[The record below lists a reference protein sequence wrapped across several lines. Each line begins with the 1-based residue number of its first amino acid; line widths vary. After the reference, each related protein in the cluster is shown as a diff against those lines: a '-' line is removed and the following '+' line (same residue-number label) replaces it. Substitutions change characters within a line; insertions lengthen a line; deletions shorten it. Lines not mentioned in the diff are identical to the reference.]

1 MVKRRLNPAITED
14 RESKL
19 IQLRGDMEAMR
30 EIATGRDHAMWSRL
44 KTILEANI
52 NTVNMRLD
60 GFHKMNDEGVRY
72 LLKEKQDFEFV
83 ISLVDD
89 CDGHMQA
96 INEDIK
102 KLEQDVTERKTI
114 QSGR

>member
-1 MVKRRLNPAITED
+1 MIKRRLNPAITED
-14 RESKL
+14 REAKL

-30 EIATGRDHAMWSRL
+30 EIATGRDHPMWARL
-44 KTILEANI
+44 KAILEANI
-52 NTVNMRLD
+52 GTVNMRLD
-60 GFHKMNDEGVRY
+60 TFQKVNDEALRY

-89 CDGHMQA
+89 CDGHMHA

-102 KLEQDVTERKTI
+102 NLEHDVTERKNI
-114 QSGR
+114 AAGR